1 MPKRSRLD
9 QPLYDTV
16 RSLILTKLSNG
27 EWRPGTKIPTEP
39 ELAKLFSVSVGTV
52 RKAVEDLVSEQVLIR
67 RARIG
72 TTVATHEQHN
82 QFSTFF
88 NFTHQNPDEQVLK
101 PELLAFK
108 KISATIEIAK
118 IFGVQKS
125 ATFIMID
132 NLRRIN
138 GVPVMYDRIWLPQVK
153 FPILNQNNFENR
165 SGSIYSLYQS
175 QFMMTIVR
183 ISEQLEAIKV
193 PEFVRTEL
201 HLKKTDPVLKIT
213 RNAYTYGDEL
223 VEYRHRYVNTSF
235 SLYQNEIGLKE

>member
-1 MPKRSRLD
+1 MPKRRKLD

-16 RSLILTKLSNG
+16 RSHILTKLRNG
-27 EWRPGTKIPTEP
+27 EWSPGTKIPTEP
-39 ELAKLFSVSVGTV
+39 ELAKLFAVSVGTV

-88 NFTHQNPDEQVLK
+88 NFSYQNQHDQVLK
-101 PELLAFK
+101 PELLMFK
-108 KISATIEIAK
+108 KIVATNELAH
-118 IFGVQKS
+118 IFGLQKG
-125 ATFIMID
+125 APLITID

-138 GVPVMYDRIWLPQVK
+138 DLSVMYDRIWLPQVK
-153 FPILNQNNFENR
+153 FPRLNQNGFENR
-165 SGSIYSLYQS
+165 SGSIYSFYQS

-213 RNAYTYGDEL
+213 RRAYTYGDEL